1 MIKKVALALY
11 FVLFVVLLC
20 PSVAFGFGTGLFYGA
35 HEAWVFLEDYGKTV
49 GCPMAIPMAALLT
62 LSWLPFVMTKLE
74 D

>member
-1 MIKKVALALY
+1 MKKVALALY
-11 FVLFVVLLC
+11 FVLFVVLLG
-20 PSVAFGFGTGLFYGA
+20 PSAVVGFVTGFFYGA

-49 GCPMAIPMAALLT
+49 GFPMAIPMAALLT